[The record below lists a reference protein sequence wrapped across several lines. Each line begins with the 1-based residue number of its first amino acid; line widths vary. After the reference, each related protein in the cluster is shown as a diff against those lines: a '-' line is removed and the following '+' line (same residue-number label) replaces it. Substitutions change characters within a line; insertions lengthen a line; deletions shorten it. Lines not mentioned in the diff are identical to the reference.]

1 MDTPNSPLSSTS
13 SEESHSAWATFTSP
27 VKQSKAFT
35 MLWLGHWIAMLGS
48 SVTTVILPLV
58 IYSLTGSTTIMGLA
72 MTVYMLPNVLILP
85 FAGMIV
91 DRIDRIRLLLFTNIA
106 RFGLMSVAAVLMF
119 TGGMKMPFL
128 FIGLALYG
136 LMDGIFNPAY
146 SALRAQVFTPDIR
159 NAANALSQISIQAVR
174 LLGPPLGGFIVSF
187 SSPGV
192 GFGLDSVTYL
202 ISFACFW
209 MLSAH
214 LTSIIGKRQAADPE
228 QQDQGG
234 QHFVKDFI
242 AGFTILKSHPW
253 LWITILA
260 FSFINICYSGII
272 AVLVPWLFKVHHSYS
287 PVVYGVAMASS
298 GVGAMVGAF
307 VYGSRK
313 HWKHRG
319 LLAYLGA
326 LVSGLALLLLSVV
339 TWMPGLIMSMMLE
352 GFGIMIFAI
361 IWETSLQELVP
372 AQSFGRVASL
382 DLMFSFALLPVGY
395 LAVGAVADK
404 LGGIFTI
411 GLFAAIG
418 MCIVLGVLFVPH
430 IRRFQ

>member
-1 MDTPNSPLSSTS
+1 MDTQNSTLSSTS
-13 SEESHSAWATFTSP
+13 PEGSPSAWATFTSP
-27 VKQSKAFT
+27 LKQSKAFT
-35 MLWLGHWIAMLGS
+35 LLWLGHWIAMLGS

-106 RFGLMSVAAVLMF
+106 RFGLMFIAAMLMF
-119 TGGMKMPFL
+119 TGGMKLPFL
-128 FIGLALYG
+128 FVGLALYG

-187 SSPGV
+187 SSPGI
-192 GFGLDSVTYL
+192 GFGLDSIAYL

-214 LTSIIGKRQAADPE
+214 LASIIGKGQVDPE

-234 QHFVKDFI
+234 QHFLKDFI

-272 AVLVPWLFKVHHSYS
+272 AVLIPWLFKVHHGYN
-287 PVVYGVAMASS
+287 PIVYGIAMASS
-298 GVGAMVGAF
+298 GIGAMLGAF

-326 LVSGLALLLLSVV
+326 FVSGLALLLLSVV

-372 AQSFGRVASL
+372 AESFGRVASL

-404 LGGIFTI
+404 LGGMFTI
-411 GLFAAIG
+411 GMFATIG
-418 MCIVLGVLFVPH
+418 MCIVLGVLSVPH